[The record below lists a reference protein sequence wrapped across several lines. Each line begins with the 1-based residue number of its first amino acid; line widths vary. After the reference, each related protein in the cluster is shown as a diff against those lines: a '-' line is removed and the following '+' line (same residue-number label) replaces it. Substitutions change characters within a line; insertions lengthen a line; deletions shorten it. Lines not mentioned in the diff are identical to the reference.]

1 MIPPRGCAYIVMVHR
16 QDANTAL
23 NKLSRG
29 SYKVNQKPV
38 KVHKHLQRQL
48 LLQFCGSSQFL
59 IWLVIANTVIIANN
73 ILL

>member
-29 SYKVNQKPV
+29 SYKVNQKPM
-38 KVHKHLQRQL
+38 KVRRLQ
-48 LLQFCGSSQFL
+48 
-59 IWLVIANTVIIANN
+59 ANTVVMFAPLHWCDIDFI
-73 ILL
+73 

>member
-23 NKLSRG
+23 NKLSKG

-38 KVHKHLQRQL
+38 KVHSLFHFIFISTNLP
-48 LLQFCGSSQFL
+48 CVGSVECIL
-59 IWLVIANTVIIANN
+59 IVIIS
-73 ILL
+73 